1 MWRGAQSLW
10 QIGFNLNA
18 QADLVA
24 NEGQTVVHAEI
35 GAPQNTLRIGTAAAF
50 AQRQI
55 EAALEAA
62 DLQAHRFCRAQQDQG
77 AFDRDGLLTV
87 KNELLA
93 AKQDV
98 GEILDVEPCFA
109 AQYVVAQLEA
119 GIERGGIDADVDRA
133 AACLAIKLDAAGA
146 VVELAALGGKAK
158 MVDFETGVS
167 VAGVNRIVGGK
178 GRQGESAE
186 GKQEGFDSHGRR
198 QKRVENGLQGQVKD
212 QDL

>member
-1 MWRGAQSLW
+1 MWRGALALR
-10 QIGFNLNA
+10 QIGFDLNA

-24 NEGQTVVHAEI
+24 NEGQAVVHAEI

-62 DLQAHRFCRAQQDQG
+62 DLQTYRLCRTEQDQR
-77 AFDRDGLLTV
+77 AFDSNGLLTV
-87 KNELLA
+87 KNEVLA

-98 GEILDVEPCFA
+98 GVVLDVEPCFA
-109 AQYVVAQLEA
+109 AQYFVAQVEA
-119 GIERGGIDADVDRA
+119 GIERGSIDADVDRA

-146 VVELAALGGKAK
+146 AVELAALGGKAK
-158 MVDFETGVS
+158 MVDFKTGVS

-178 GRQGESAE
+178 RRQGESAE
-186 GKQEGFDSHGRR
+186 GKQESFDSHGRR
-198 QKRVENGLQGQVKD
+198 QKRVENGLEGQVKD